1 MQGLDWGVADG
12 DGERSWRAAKL
23 AECSL
28 MSTAGGWKL
37 SGPREHRVAPVFIRP
52 SRRNQRPSSIR
63 SPRGPR
69 RLVSWPLRDVV
80 RCALKSRV
88 PFDGNGLAH

>member
-1 MQGLDWGVADG
+1 VPGLDWGVGDG
-12 DGERSWRAAKL
+12 DGARSWRAAKR

-37 SGPREHRVAPVFIRP
+37 SGPMEHRGAPVFIRP
-52 SRRNQRPSSIR
+52 SRRNPRPSSIR

-69 RLVSWPLRDVV
+69 RLVSWPLREVV
-80 RCALKSRV
+80 RCALESPE